1 VKLRLPVRQPS
12 ITLIR
17 GTCHESTASD
27 FDGAADPLGL
37 TRLLENLRFSL
48 PDSCREQPSR
58 PTIGSL
64 PENAVHG
71 NGQGQ
76 VRRRQARAD
85 QTSSPRRLQ
94 ARDAR
99 IRPVS
104 EWCVTRSELRRGR
117 HGRRYGTTPLSFR
130 QFRRTIHASTVA
142 YNPGR
147 LVQANRPTRGSAGS
161 LGAKM
166 EKYAVVR

>member
-1 VKLRLPVRQPS
+1 MQLDSMVKLRLPVQQPS

-17 GTCHESTASD
+17 GTWYESTASD

-48 PDSCREQPSR
+48 PDSCREQPFR

-71 NGQGQ
+71 NGQGP

-85 QTSSPRRLQ
+85 QTSSPRRRLNRPNFTQ
-94 ARDAR
+94 FSAVSWRVTQEHARPFCTMKMRLARDFCDNCSR
-99 IRPVS
+99 D
-104 EWCVTRSELRRGR
+104 LRGLP
-117 HGRRYGTTPLSFR
+117 RRRFLS
-130 QFRRTIHASTVA
+130 T
-142 YNPGR
+142 
-147 LVQANRPTRGSAGS
+147 
-161 LGAKM
+161 LG
-166 EKYAVVR
+166 